1 MTLPFQIARTMVPS
15 AHGPRSG
22 RSYRHNPGAAA
33 FLPAPEGVSRRRVRS
48 TPLLR
53 RRDAGNAPVEAEDEP
68 ERAARCWRRTH
79 QVESLEVGGSLEQ
92 APTLGVDHRCDSE
105 LELVDEALCEQRL
118 GELDAAVDAD
128 VLAGQGL
135 QVADDVGDRTG
146 DGFGIGPRTRRSVG
160 QRAGG
165 DDVLLDAVDEVREG
179 LLVRGRP

>member
-1 MTLPFQIARTMVPS
+1 MA
-15 AHGPRSG
+15 
-22 RSYRHNPGAAA
+22 
-33 FLPAPEGVSRRRVRS
+33 APEVVEAAGPEH

-53 RRDAGNAPVEAEDEP
+53 LWDAGNAPADAVDEP
-68 ERAARCWRRTH
+68 ERAARCWGRTH

-146 DGFGIGPRTRRSVG
+146 DGCGIGPRTRRSVG
-160 QRAGG
+160 
-165 DDVLLDAVDEVREG
+165 
-179 LLVRGRP
+179 